1 VEPRIDPR
9 SVEHRAEGPDLD
21 LLTGIRSGKPSFYVE
36 YLASAERLRRVIHAL
51 DRISRALV
59 RTTEGPGTLVRAVAE
74 AAAEHLTAHW
84 VVFALA
90 DGALPEAAPR
100 VLVLGPDLVEAP
112 TDDPDALP
120 PFVLRHLQAVRHGE
134 HEASDLGSTGAG
146 PHGDGLPGLDAAE
159 GGSSRV
165 TRPHDPHHLH
175 VPVRLDG
182 AVVGEI
188 VAWTGVDRRI
198 DATDASVLRVLA
210 SQTAAAL
217 QNSAL
222 HQRTLSLYDE
232 ASRHA
237 ADLAARNEQL
247 QRTRDALTVAR
258 QREVL
263 DSERH
268 RIARELHDSVTQYA
282 LSAGMQIEVVRS
294 EIRDE
299 GQRERL
305 ETAKQLTRR
314 AVEQLRSAIYA
325 LNHSGEHGHRSLPAM
340 LEELSTV
347 HMPSDLQVQVRIEGR
362 PVSLPATAERSLF
375 RVAGEALFNAAVH
388 AEASV
393 AVVRLAFRKD
403 RLVLT
408 VADDG
413 TGDPEQVR
421 RSLRVAA
428 ARDLDGSHRGL
439 ANMAERAR
447 EIGGSLQ
454 VQRARQ
460 GGIRVQVGVPLPI
473 DEVANAARAA
483 RATPHVTTPGPAQ
496 HGEPSEPGGTAAP
509 SGGEDGQRTADAAR
523 EPSGHR
529 PAANDPAA
537 HDLGSTT

>member
-1 VEPRIDPR
+1 VEPRIDPG
-9 SVEHRAEGPDLD
+9 SAEPRTDGLDLD

-74 AAAEHLTAHW
+74 AAAEHLTANW

-100 VLVLGPDLVEAP
+100 ALVLGPDLVEAS
-112 TDDPDALP
+112 TDTPEELP
-120 PFVLRHLQAVRHGE
+120 PFVLRHLQAVRGGE
-134 HEASDLGSTGAG
+134 H
-146 PHGDGLPGLDAAE
+146 DAADAAD
-159 GGSSRV
+159 GADAGTHGRRPPRDAAPAPA
-165 TRPHDPHHLH
+165 TRPADPHHLH

-222 HQRTLSLYDE
+222 HQRTLRLYDE

-237 ADLAARNEQL
+237 EDLAARNEQL

-340 LEELSTV
+340 LEELSAV
-347 HMPSDLQVQVRIEGR
+347 HMPSDLRVEVRIEGR
-362 PVSLPATAERSLF
+362 PVSLPPTAERSLF

-388 AEASV
+388 AEAAV

-403 RLVLT
+403 RLVLS

-421 RSLRVAA
+421 RTLRVAA
-428 ARDLDGSHRGL
+428 AGDIDGSHRGL
-439 ANMAERAR
+439 ANMAERSR
-447 EIGGSLQ
+447 EIGGILQ

-460 GGIRVQVGVPLPI
+460 GGIRIQVVVPLPI
-473 DEVANAARAA
+473 DPDAERAARAA
-483 RATPHVTTPGPAQ
+483 VPAPVPVGS
-496 HGEPSEPGGTAAP
+496 GEPSEPGGTP
-509 SGGEDGQRTADAAR
+509 PGVDGETGPGGADPGR
-523 EPSGHR
+523 R
-529 PAANDPAA
+529 PAA

>member
-1 VEPRIDPR
+1 MEHRTDPGPVEPR
-9 SVEHRAEGPDLD
+9 AEATDLD

-59 RTTEGPGTLVRAVAE
+59 RTTEGPGTLVRSVAE

-100 VLVLGPDLVEAP
+100 ALVLGPDLVEAA
-112 TDDPDALP
+112 TDTPEELP
-120 PFVLRHLQAVRHGE
+120 PFVLRHLQAVRRGE
-134 HEASDLGSTGAG
+134 HDPADAGTDGHGSARDAG
-146 PHGDGLPGLDAAE
+146 RGP
-159 GGSSRV
+159 V
-165 TRPHDPHHLH
+165 VRPHDPHHLH

-188 VAWTGVDRRI
+188 VAWTGVERRI

-222 HQRTLSLYDE
+222 HQRTLRLYDE

-237 ADLAARNEQL
+237 DDLAARNEQL

-325 LNHSGEHGHRSLPAM
+325 LNHSGEHGHRTLPAM
-340 LEELSTV
+340 LEELSAV
-347 HMPSDLQVQVRIEGR
+347 HMPSDLRVEVRIEGR

-388 AEASV
+388 AEATV
-393 AVVRLAFRKD
+393 AVVRLAFRRD
-403 RLVLT
+403 RLVLS

-421 RSLRVAA
+421 RTLRVAA

-439 ANMAERAR
+439 ANMAERSR
-447 EIGGSLQ
+447 EIGGTLA

-460 GGIRVQVGVPLPI
+460 GGIRIQVVVPLPI
-473 DEVANAARAA
+473 GADAEQAARAA
-483 RATPHVTTPGPAQ
+483 VAP
-496 HGEPSEPGGTAAP
+496 GEPSEPGGPPAVLD
-509 SGGEDGQRTADAAR
+509 GETGPGTADPDRRGAV
-523 EPSGHR
+523 
-529 PAANDPAA
+529 
-537 HDLGSTT
+537 HDLGSST

>member
-1 VEPRIDPR
+1 VEPRIDPAP
-9 SVEHRAEGPDLD
+9 VEQRADGPDLD

-59 RTTEGPGTLVRAVAE
+59 RTTEGPGTLVRSVAE

-100 VLVLGPDLVEAP
+100 ALVLGPDLVEASTETP
-112 TDDPDALP
+112 EELP
-120 PFVLRHLQAVRHGE
+120 PSVLRHLQAVRRGE
-134 HEASDLGSTGAG
+134 HEAGDLGDAGGVGPMGGRAGA
-146 PHGDGLPGLDAAE
+146 PSPAA
-159 GGSSRV
+159 G
-165 TRPHDPHHLH
+165 PHDPHHLH

-188 VAWTGVDRRI
+188 VAWTGVERRI

-222 HQRTLSLYDE
+222 HQRTLRLYDE

-237 ADLAARNEQL
+237 DDLAARNEQL
-247 QRTRDALTVAR
+247 QHTRDALTVAR

-299 GQRERL
+299 VQRERL

-325 LNHSGEHGHRSLPAM
+325 LNHSGEHGHRTLPAM
-340 LEELSTV
+340 LEELSAV
-347 HMPSDLQVQVRIEGR
+347 HMPSDLRVEVRIEGR
-362 PVSLPATAERSLF
+362 PVSLPAIAERSLF

-388 AEASV
+388 AGATV

-403 RLVLT
+403 RLVLS

-421 RSLRVAA
+421 RTLRIAA
-428 ARDLDGSHRGL
+428 ARDIDGSHRGL
-439 ANMAERAR
+439 ANMAERSR
-447 EIGGSLQ
+447 EIGGTLA

-460 GGIRVQVGVPLPI
+460 GGIRIQVVVPLPI
-473 DEVANAARAA
+473 GPDPERAA
-483 RATPHVTTPGPAQ
+483 RPVLAPPGPGGP
-496 HGEPSEPGGTAAP
+496 GEPSEPGGPAMAPDGETRQRAAHAP
-509 SGGEDGQRTADAAR
+509 D
-523 EPSGHR
+523 
-529 PAANDPAA
+529 ANDPTPHDPTA

>member
-1 VEPRIDPR
+1 MTV
-9 SVEHRAEGPDLD
+9 HGHDLD

-74 AAAEHLTAHW
+74 AAADHLTAHW

-100 VLVLGPDLVEAP
+100 HLVLGPDLTEVTGAGP
-112 TDDPDALP
+112 GLP
-120 PFVLRHLQAVRHGE
+120 PFVAAPLQEVRAGRHEHGE
-134 HEASDLGSTGAG
+134 HGGGHGSPT
-146 PHGDGLPGLDAAE
+146 DE
-159 GGSSRV
+159 GGEHAG
-165 TRPHDPHHLH
+165 TGPDDPHHLH
-175 VPVRLDG
+175 VPVHLDG

-188 VAWTGVDRRI
+188 IAWTGAERAI

-222 HQRTLSLYDE
+222 HQRTLRLYDD

-237 ADLAARNEQL
+237 EDLAARNEQL

-294 EIRDE
+294 EISDP

-305 ETAKQLTRR
+305 GTAKELTRR

-325 LNHSGEHGHRSLPAM
+325 LHHSADHSHRGLPEM

-347 HMPSDLQVQVRIEGR
+347 HMPSDMSVEVRVEGR
-362 PVSLPATAERSLF
+362 PVPVPATAERSLF

-388 AEASV
+388 AQAGV
-393 AVVRLAFRKD
+393 AVVRLAYRKD
-403 RLVLT
+403 RLVLSVT
-408 VADDG
+408 DDG
-413 TGDPEQVR
+413 TGDAEHVR

-428 ARDLDGSHRGL
+428 AGDLDGSHRGL

-447 EIGGSLQ
+447 EIGG
-454 VQRARQ
+454 VMEIRRAPR
-460 GGIRVQVGVPLPI
+460 GGVRIQVGVPLPI
-473 DEVANAARAA
+473 PS
-483 RATPHVTTPGPAQ
+483 TPRTPCPA
-496 HGEPSEPGGTAAP
+496 PDP
-509 SGGEDGQRTADAAR
+509 ADA
-523 EPSGHR
+523 P
-529 PAANDPAA
+529 PADAPRSAP
-537 HDLGSTT
+537 

>member
-1 VEPRIDPR
+1 MEPRIDPAPA
-9 SVEHRAEGPDLD
+9 EHRAEGPDLD

-59 RTTEGPGTLVRAVAE
+59 RTTEGPGTLVRSVAE

-100 VLVLGPDLVEAP
+100 ALVLGPDLVEAP
-112 TDDPDALP
+112 TETPEQLP
-120 PFVLRHLQAVRHGE
+120 PFVLRHLQAVRRGE
-134 HEASDLGSTGAG
+134 HDPADSGEPGTNGHSIRPDAG
-146 PHGDGLPGLDAAE
+146 PAPAA
-159 GGSSRV
+159 
-165 TRPHDPHHLH
+165 RPHDPHHLH

-222 HQRTLSLYDE
+222 HQRTLRLYDE

-237 ADLAARNEQL
+237 EDLAARNEQL

-299 GQRERL
+299 GQRQRL

-325 LNHSGEHGHRSLPAM
+325 LTHSGEHGHRSLPAM

-347 HMPSDLQVQVRIEGR
+347 HMPSDLRVEVRIEGR

-388 AEASV
+388 AEATV

-421 RSLRVAA
+421 RWLRVAA

-447 EIGGSLQ
+447 EIGGTLQ

-460 GGIRVQVGVPLPI
+460 GGIRIQVAIPLPI
-473 DEVANAARAA
+473 GPDGERSTPTAV
-483 RATPHVTTPGPAQ
+483 ATPAPS
-496 HGEPSEPGGTAAP
+496 EPSEPGGTTAARD
-509 SGGEDGQRTADAAR
+509 GETGPRTADTARGSAAGD
-523 EPSGHR
+523 PGVGH
-529 PAANDPAA
+529 ATT

>member
-1 VEPRIDPR
+1 MTEPRITD
-9 SVEHRAEGPDLD
+9 APDLD

-59 RTTEGPGTLVRAVAE
+59 RTTEGPGTLVRSVAE
-74 AAAEHLTAHW
+74 AASEHLTAHW

-90 DGALPEAAPR
+90 DGALPEASPR
-100 VLVLGPDLVEAP
+100 HLVLGPDLAEVPLDGPEE
-112 TDDPDALP
+112 LP

-134 HEASDLGSTGAG
+134 HDEDPDAGPEPGPGAG
-146 PHGDGLPGLDAAE
+146 SH
-159 GGSSRV
+159 
-165 TRPHDPHHLH
+165 PHDPHHLH

-188 VAWTGVDRRI
+188 VAWTGVERRI

-217 QNSAL
+217 QNSSL
-222 HQRTLSLYDE
+222 HQRTLRLYDE

-237 ADLAARNEQL
+237 EDLAARNEQL

-325 LNHSGEHGHRSLPAM
+325 LNHSGEHGHRTLPAM

-347 HMPSDLQVQVRIEGR
+347 HMPSDLRVEVRIEGR
-362 PVSLPATAERSLF
+362 PVSLPSAAERSLF

-393 AVVRLAFRKD
+393 AVVRLSFRKD
-403 RLVLT
+403 RLVLS

-413 TGDPEQVR
+413 TGDPERVR
-421 RSLRVAA
+421 RSLRVSAA
-428 ARDLDGSHRGL
+428 NDIDGSHRGL

-447 EIGGSLQ
+447 EFGGTLQ

-460 GGIRVQVGVPLPI
+460 GGIRVQVGIPLPI
-473 DEVANAARAA
+473 
-483 RATPHVTTPGPAQ
+483 G
-496 HGEPSEPGGTAAP
+496 SAP
-509 SGGEDGQRTADAAR
+509 QRR
-523 EPSGHR
+523 EPSGTTGT
-529 PAANDPAA
+529 PTPSAGEDAGEPNDP
-537 HDLGSTT
+537 GSTT

>member
-1 VEPRIDPR
+1 MT
-9 SVEHRAEGPDLD
+9 EHRITDGPDLD

-59 RTTEGPGTLVRAVAE
+59 RTTEGPGTLVRSVAE
-74 AAAEHLTAHW
+74 AASEHLTAHW

-90 DGALPEAAPR
+90 DGALPEASPR
-100 VLVLGPDLVEAP
+100 HLVLGPDLAEVPVDGDGE
-112 TDDPDALP
+112 LP
-120 PFVLRHLQAVRHGE
+120 PFVLRHLQAVRRGDHDE
-134 HEASDLGSTGAG
+134 SDLDVGAG
-146 PHGDGLPGLDAAE
+146 DGAPSDPN
-159 GGSSRV
+159 
-165 TRPHDPHHLH
+165 PHDPHHLH
-175 VPVRLDG
+175 VPVLLDG
-182 AVVGEI
+182 TVVGEI
-188 VAWTGVDRRI
+188 VAWTGEERRI

-222 HQRTLSLYDE
+222 HQRTLRLYDD

-237 ADLAARNEQL
+237 EDLAARNEQL

-299 GQRERL
+299 RQRERL

-347 HMPSDLQVQVRIEGR
+347 HMPSDLRVEVRIEGR
-362 PVSLPATAERSLF
+362 PVSLPSAAERSLF

-388 AEASV
+388 AEATV
-393 AVVRLAFRKD
+393 AVVRLSFRKD
-403 RLVLT
+403 RLVLS

-413 TGDPEQVR
+413 TGDPERVR
-421 RSLRVAA
+421 RSLRVSAA
-428 ARDLDGSHRGL
+428 NDLDGSHRGL

-447 EIGGSLQ
+447 EFGGVLQ

-460 GGIRVQVGVPLPI
+460 GGIRVQVSVPLPI
-473 DEVANAARAA
+473 QAR
-483 RATPHVTTPGPAQ
+483 PAPAEPAEPA
-496 HGEPSEPGGTAAP
+496 EPSGTTGTAGAP
-509 SGGEDGQRTADAAR
+509 AGEDGLG
-523 EPSGHR
+523 P
-529 PAANDPAA
+529 ND
-537 HDLGSTT
+537 GSTT

>member
-1 VEPRIDPR
+1 VEPRIDPGP
-9 SVEHRAEGPDLD
+9 AEGADLD

-59 RTTEGPGTLVRAVAE
+59 RTTEGPGTLVRSVAE

-100 VLVLGPDLVEAP
+100 ALVLGPDLVEAS
-112 TDDPDALP
+112 TDTPEDLP
-120 PFVLRHLQAVRHGE
+120 PFVLRHLQAVRRGE
-134 HEASDLGSTGAG
+134 HDPGDVADAETNGHGAVRAVGSG
-146 PHGDGLPGLDAAE
+146 P
-159 GGSSRV
+159 V
-165 TRPHDPHHLH
+165 TRLHDPHHLH

-188 VAWTGVDRRI
+188 VAWTGVERRI

-222 HQRTLSLYDE
+222 HQRTLRLYDE

-237 ADLAARNEQL
+237 EDLAARNEQL

-325 LNHSGEHGHRSLPAM
+325 LNHSGEHGHRTLPAM
-340 LEELSTV
+340 IEELSTV
-347 HMPSDLQVQVRIEGR
+347 HMPSDLRVEVRIEGR

-375 RVAGEALFNAAVH
+375 SVAGEALFNAAVH
-388 AEASV
+388 AEAGV

-403 RLVLT
+403 RLVLS

-421 RSLRVAA
+421 RTLRVAA

-439 ANMAERAR
+439 ANMAERSR
-447 EIGGSLQ
+447 EIGGTLA

-460 GGIRVQVGVPLPI
+460 GGIRIQVVVPLPI
-473 DEVANAARAA
+473 GAGADAERAA
-483 RATPHVTTPGPAQ
+483 VVTSPAPVGP
-496 HGEPSEPGGTAAP
+496 GEPSEPGGTRAASAHETE
-509 SGGEDGQRTADAAR
+509 SGTADPGR
-523 EPSGHR
+523 R
-529 PAANDPAA
+529 PAA

>member
-1 VEPRIDPR
+1 MEHRTDPGAAEPR
-9 SVEHRAEGPDLD
+9 AEAPDLD

-59 RTTEGPGTLVRAVAE
+59 RTTEGPGTLVRSVAE

-100 VLVLGPDLVEAP
+100 ALVLGPDLVEAS
-112 TDDPDALP
+112 TETPDGLP
-120 PFVLRHLQAVRHGE
+120 PFVLRHLQAVRRGE
-134 HEASDLGSTGAG
+134 HDPAHATESGITGTNGQGPARDAG
-146 PHGDGLPGLDAAE
+146 PGPA
-159 GGSSRV
+159 
-165 TRPHDPHHLH
+165 TRPADPHHLH

-182 AVVGEI
+182 IVVGEI
-188 VAWTGVDRRI
+188 VAWTGVERRI

-222 HQRTLSLYDE
+222 HQRTLRLYDE

-237 ADLAARNEQL
+237 EDLAARNEQL

-325 LNHSGEHGHRSLPAM
+325 LNHSGEHGHRTLPAM
-340 LEELSTV
+340 LEELSAV
-347 HMPSDLQVQVRIEGR
+347 HMPSDLRVEVRIEGR

-388 AEASV
+388 AEATV

-403 RLVLT
+403 RLVLS

-421 RSLRVAA
+421 RTLRVAA
-428 ARDLDGSHRGL
+428 AQDLDGSHRGL
-439 ANMAERAR
+439 ANMAERSR
-447 EIGGSLQ
+447 EIGGTLA

-460 GGIRVQVGVPLPI
+460 GGIRIQVVVPLPI
-473 DEVANAARAA
+473 GADGEQAARAA
-483 RATPHVTTPGPAQ
+483 VGSPEP
-496 HGEPSEPGGTAAP
+496 GEPSEPGGTPAVP
-509 SGGEDGQRTADAAR
+509 DGDTGPGVADTDR
-523 EPSGHR
+523 R
-529 PAANDPAA
+529 PTA
-537 HDLGSTT
+537 HDPGSTT

>member
-1 VEPRIDPR
+1 
-9 SVEHRAEGPDLD
+9 VEHRTDPGPAEPRAEAPDLD

-100 VLVLGPDLVEAP
+100 ALVLGPDLVEAA
-112 TDDPDALP
+112 TDTPEELP
-120 PFVLRHLQAVRHGE
+120 PFVLRHLQAVRRGE
-134 HEASDLGSTGAG
+134 HDPA
-146 PHGDGLPGLDAAE
+146 DAAE
-159 GGSSRV
+159 SGTNGHGPARDAGPGSA
-165 TRPHDPHHLH
+165 TRPADPHHLH
-175 VPVRLDG
+175 VPVHLDG

-222 HQRTLSLYDE
+222 HQRTLRLYDE

-325 LNHSGEHGHRSLPAM
+325 LNHSGEHGHRTLPAM
-340 LEELSTV
+340 LEELSAV
-347 HMPSDLQVQVRIEGR
+347 HMPSDLRVEVRIEGR

-388 AEASV
+388 AEATV

-403 RLVLT
+403 RLVLS

-421 RSLRVAA
+421 RTLRVAA

-439 ANMAERAR
+439 ANMAERSR
-447 EIGGSLQ
+447 EIGGTLA

-460 GGIRVQVGVPLPI
+460 GGIRIQVVVPLPI
-473 DEVANAARAA
+473 GAEAEQATRAA
-483 RATPHVTTPGPAQ
+483 VASPEPARP
-496 HGEPSEPGGTAAP
+496 GEPSEPGGTQAAP
-509 SGGEDGQRTADAAR
+509 DRETGSGTADPAR
-523 EPSGHR
+523 R
-529 PAANDPAA
+529 PTA

>member
-1 VEPRIDPR
+1 VEPRLDPGPAEPR
-9 SVEHRAEGPDLD
+9 ADVHRPDGPDLD
-21 LLTGIRSGKPSFYVE
+21 VLTGIRSGKPSFYVE

-100 VLVLGPDLVEAP
+100 ALVLGPDLVEASTENP
-112 TDDPDALP
+112 EALP
-120 PFVLRHLQAVRHGE
+120 PYVLRHLQAVRR
-134 HEASDLGSTGAG
+134 
-146 PHGDGLPGLDAAE
+146 GD
-159 GGSSRV
+159 
-165 TRPHDPHHLH
+165 HDPADAHADGGPADRSHDAHHLH

-182 AVVGEI
+182 VVVGEI
-188 VAWTGVDRRI
+188 LAWTGVDRRI

-222 HQRTLSLYDE
+222 HQRTLALYDE

-237 ADLAARNEQL
+237 QDLAARNEQL

-299 GQRERL
+299 RQRERL
-305 ETAKQLTRR
+305 DTAKQLTRR

-347 HMPSDLQVQVRIEGR
+347 HMPSDLRVEVRIEGR
-362 PVSLPATAERSLF
+362 PVVLPATAERSLF

-388 AEASV
+388 AQATV
-393 AVVRLAFRKD
+393 AVVRLSFRKD
-403 RLVLT
+403 RLVLS

-421 RSLRVAA
+421 RTLRVATA
-428 ARDLDGSHRGL
+428 GDIDGSHRGL

-447 EIGGSLQ
+447 EIGGTLA

-460 GGIRVQVGVPLPI
+460 GGIRIQVGVPLPI
-473 DEVANAARAA
+473 GAAHPTATRRARLA
-483 RATPHVTTPGPAQ
+483 PEPA
-496 HGEPSEPGGTAAP
+496 EPSEPGGT
-509 SGGEDGQRTADAAR
+509 SGGPGAEDGGRAPDV
-523 EPSGHR
+523 G
-529 PAANDPAA
+529 NDPVG

>member
-1 VEPRIDPR
+1 M
-9 SVEHRAEGPDLD
+9 
-21 LLTGIRSGKPSFYVE
+21 LTGIRSGKPSFYVE

-59 RTTEGPGTLVRAVAE
+59 RTTEGPGTLVRSVAE

-100 VLVLGPDLVEAP
+100 ALVLGPDLVEAP
-112 TDDPDALP
+112 ADEPDALP
-120 PFVLRHLQAVRHGE
+120 PFVLRHLRAVREGQHEVSDVGTPGE
-134 HEASDLGSTGAG
+134 NGS
-146 PHGDGLPGLDAAE
+146 AAL
-159 GGSSRV
+159 

-222 HQRTLSLYDE
+222 HQRTVSLYDE

-237 ADLAARNEQL
+237 QDLAARNEQL

-347 HMPSDLQVQVRIEGR
+347 HMPSDLGVQVRIEGR

-388 AEASV
+388 AQASV

-403 RLVLT
+403 RLVLS

-447 EIGGSLQ
+447 EIGGTLQ

-473 DEVANAARAA
+473 DESAGA
-483 RATPHVTTPGPAQ
+483 VTTPRPVQ
-496 HGEPSEPGGTAAP
+496 RGEPSEPGGTATP
-509 SGGEDGQRTADAAR
+509 RGGEDGRRTAD
-523 EPSGHR
+523 PTTHDSSGAVH
-529 PAANDPAA
+529 DPAA

>member
-1 VEPRIDPR
+1 MEPRTDPGP
-9 SVEHRAEGPDLD
+9 AEGADLD

-59 RTTEGPGTLVRAVAE
+59 RTTEGPGTLVRSVAE

-100 VLVLGPDLVEAP
+100 ALVLGPDLVEAS
-112 TDDPDALP
+112 TDTPEDLP
-120 PFVLRHLQAVRHGE
+120 PFVLRHLHAVRRGE
-134 HEASDLGSTGAG
+134 HDPGDVADAPTTGHGAVRAVG
-146 PHGDGLPGLDAAE
+146 P
-159 GGSSRV
+159 V
-165 TRPHDPHHLH
+165 TRLHDPHHLH

-188 VAWTGVDRRI
+188 VAWTGVERRI

-222 HQRTLSLYDE
+222 HQRTLRLYDE

-237 ADLAARNEQL
+237 EDLAARNEQL

-325 LNHSGEHGHRSLPAM
+325 LNHSGEHGHRTLPAM
-340 LEELSTV
+340 LEELSAV
-347 HMPSDLQVQVRIEGR
+347 HMPSDLRVEVRIEGR

-388 AEASV
+388 AEAGV

-403 RLVLT
+403 RLVLS

-439 ANMAERAR
+439 ANMAERSR
-447 EIGGSLQ
+447 EIGGTLA

-460 GGIRVQVGVPLPI
+460 GGIRIQVVVPLPI
-473 DEVANAARAA
+473 GAGADAERAA
-483 RATPHVTTPGPAQ
+483 AVTSPDPVGP
-496 HGEPSEPGGTAAP
+496 GEPSEPGGTRAASANETGP
-509 SGGEDGQRTADAAR
+509 GTADPGR
-523 EPSGHR
+523 R
-529 PAANDPAA
+529 PAA

>member
-1 VEPRIDPR
+1 M
-9 SVEHRAEGPDLD
+9 SVDHHDLD
-21 LLTGIRSGKPSFYVE
+21 QLTGIRSGKPSFYIE

-74 AAAEHLTAHW
+74 AAADHLTAHW
-84 VVFALA
+84 VVFAIA

-100 VLVLGPDLVEAP
+100 HLVLGPAGEEVDA
-112 TDDPDALP
+112 DDPELP
-120 PFVLRHLQAVRHGE
+120 PWVVAHMRSVRSGEGHRHE
-134 HEASDLGSTGAG
+134 DGAG
-146 PHGDGLPGLDAAE
+146 GAPGDQ
-159 GGSSRV
+159 
-165 TRPHDPHHLH
+165 DPHHLH
-175 VPVRLDG
+175 VPVHLDG

-188 VAWTGVDRRI
+188 VAWTGADRAI

-210 SQTAAAL
+210 GQTAAAL

-222 HQRTLSLYDE
+222 HQRTMHLYGE

-237 ADLAARNEQL
+237 DDLAARNEQL

-299 GQRERL
+299 RQRERL
-305 ETAKQLTRR
+305 ETAKALTRR

-325 LNHSGEHGHRSLPAM
+325 LNHSGDRGPQSLPAM

-347 HMPSDLQVQVRIEGR
+347 HMPSDLRVQVRIEGR
-362 PVSLPATAERSLF
+362 PVALSSAAERSLF

-393 AVVRLAFRKD
+393 AVVRLAYRKD
-403 RLVLT
+403 RLVLS
-408 VADDG
+408 VSDDG
-413 TGDPEQVR
+413 TGDPEHVR

-428 ARDLDGSHRGL
+428 AGDLDGSHRGL
-439 ANMAERAR
+439 VNMAERAR
-447 EIGGSLQ
+447 EIGGTLRIR
-454 VQRARQ
+454 RAPQ
-460 GGIRVQVGVPLPI
+460 GGIRVEVGVPLGACPAPPA
-473 DEVANAARAA
+473 ETSEEAR
-483 RATPHVTTPGPAQ
+483 
-496 HGEPSEPGGTAAP
+496 
-509 SGGEDGQRTADAAR
+509 
-523 EPSGHR
+523 
-529 PAANDPAA
+529 
-537 HDLGSTT
+537 STS

>member
-1 VEPRIDPR
+1 VEPRIDPAPA
-9 SVEHRAEGPDLD
+9 EHRVEGPDLD
-21 LLTGIRSGKPSFYVE
+21 VLTGIRSGKPSFYVE

-59 RTTEGPGTLVRAVAE
+59 RTTEGPGTLVRSVAE

-100 VLVLGPDLVEAP
+100 ALVLGPDLVEASA
-112 TDDPDALP
+112 DEPDALP
-120 PFVLRHLQAVRHGE
+120 PFVLRHLQAVRRGD
-134 HEASDLGSTGAG
+134 HEPAG
-146 PHGDGLPGLDAAE
+146 PGEPGGPSGGPDGDPGPA
-159 GGSSRV
+159 

-188 VAWTGVDRRI
+188 VAWTGVERRI

-222 HQRTLSLYDE
+222 HQRTLRLYDE

-237 ADLAARNEQL
+237 EDLAARNEQL

-340 LEELSTV
+340 LEELSAV
-347 HMPSDLQVQVRIEGR
+347 HMPSDLRVEVRIEGR

-388 AEASV
+388 AEATV

-403 RLVLT
+403 RLVLS

-421 RSLRVAA
+421 RTLRVAA

-447 EIGGSLQ
+447 EIGGTLA

-460 GGIRVQVGVPLPI
+460 GGIRIQVGVPLPI
-473 DEVANAARAA
+473 GGDTD
-483 RATPHVTTPGPAQ
+483 RATRPAISTPTPS
-496 HGEPSEPGGTAAP
+496 EPSEPGGTGAVP
-509 SGGEDGQRTADAAR
+509 DDETGDGVAAR
-523 EPSGHR
+523 PARGPLAPR
-529 PAANDPAA
+529 PPPPAVDDPAP

>member
-1 VEPRIDPR
+1 VE
-9 SVEHRAEGPDLD
+9 
-21 LLTGIRSGKPSFYVE
+21 
-36 YLASAERLRRVIHAL
+36 
-51 DRISRALV
+51 
-59 RTTEGPGTLVRAVAE
+59 
-74 AAAEHLTAHW
+74 
-84 VVFALA
+84 
-90 DGALPEAAPR
+90 
-100 VLVLGPDLVEAP
+100 
-112 TDDPDALP
+112 
-120 PFVLRHLQAVRHGE
+120 
-134 HEASDLGSTGAG
+134 
-146 PHGDGLPGLDAAE
+146 
-159 GGSSRV
+159 
-165 TRPHDPHHLH
+165 
-175 VPVRLDG
+175 
-182 AVVGEI
+182 
-188 VAWTGVDRRI
+188 RRI

-222 HQRTLSLYDE
+222 HQRTLHLYDE

-237 ADLAARNEQL
+237 EDLAARNEQL

-305 ETAKQLTRR
+305 ETAKALTRR

-340 LEELSTV
+340 LEELSAV
-347 HMPSDLQVQVRIEGR
+347 HMPSDLRVEVRIEGR
-362 PVSLPATAERSLF
+362 PVALPATAERSLF

-388 AEASV
+388 AEATV

-403 RLVLT
+403 RLVLS

-421 RSLRVAA
+421 RTLRVAA
-428 ARDLDGSHRGL
+428 AGDIDGSHRGL

-447 EIGGSLQ
+447 EIGGTLA

-460 GGIRVQVGVPLPI
+460 GGIRIQVGVPLPI
-473 DEVANAARAA
+473 GEEPRA
-483 RATPHVTTPGPAQ
+483 VVSTPGP
-496 HGEPSEPGGTAAP
+496 GEPSEPGGTA
-509 SGGEDGQRTADAAR
+509 GEVDGETGD
-523 EPSGHR
+523 R
-529 PAANDPAA
+529 PPETEHGETDPR
-537 HDLGSTT
+537 STT

>member
-1 VEPRIDPR
+1 V
-9 SVEHRAEGPDLD
+9 SVDSHDLD
-21 LLTGIRSGKPSFYVE
+21 LLTGIRSGKPSFYLE

-74 AAAEHLTAHW
+74 AAADHLTAHW

-100 VLVLGPDLVEAP
+100 HLVLGPDTAEVAA
-112 TDDPDALP
+112 DDPDLP
-120 PFVLRHLQAVRHGE
+120 PWVVAHLQAVRDGRGHI
-134 HEASDLGSTGAG
+134 
-146 PHGDGLPGLDAAE
+146 PHGALEDHADDPAGDPD
-159 GGSSRV
+159 
-165 TRPHDPHHLH
+165 HDPHHLH
-175 VPVRLDG
+175 VPVHLDG
-182 AVVGEI
+182 DVVGEI
-188 VAWTGVDRRI
+188 VAWTGEERTI

-222 HQRTLSLYDE
+222 HQRTVALYDE
-232 ASRHA
+232 ASRQA
-237 ADLAARNEQL
+237 EDLAARNDQL

-294 EIRDE
+294 EMRDE
-299 GQRERL
+299 RQRARL
-305 ETAKQLTRR
+305 ETAKALTRR

-325 LNHSGEHGHRSLPAM
+325 LNHSGERGRQSLPAM

-347 HMPSDLQVQVRIEGR
+347 HMPTDLRVEVRIEGR
-362 PVSLPATAERSLF
+362 PVALPSDAERSLF

-388 AEASV
+388 AQGTV

-403 RLVLT
+403 RLVLS
-408 VADDG
+408 VSDDG
-413 TGDPEQVR
+413 IGDPEHVR

-428 ARDLDGSHRGL
+428 AGDLDGSHRGL

-447 EIGGSLQ
+447 EIGGTLRIR
-454 VQRARQ
+454 RAPQ
-460 GGIRVQVGVPLPI
+460 GGIRLEVGVPLPL
-473 DEVANAARAA
+473 
-483 RATPHVTTPGPAQ
+483 
-496 HGEPSEPGGTAAP
+496 EP
-509 SGGEDGQRTADAAR
+509 
-523 EPSGHR
+523 
-529 PAANDPAA
+529 PAATTSCAPREHAADPT
-537 HDLGSTT
+537 GSPS

>member
-1 VEPRIDPR
+1 V
-9 SVEHRAEGPDLD
+9 SVDDHDLD

-51 DRISRALV
+51 DQISRALV

-74 AAAEHLTAHW
+74 AAAEHLTADW

-90 DGALPEAAPR
+90 DGALPEAGPR
-100 VLVLGPDLVEAP
+100 HLVLGPDMHEVPGTDEAGRVP
-112 TDDPDALP
+112 CGLP
-120 PFVLRHLQAVRHGE
+120 PFVAAHLREVRSGT
-134 HEASDLGSTGAG
+134 ASPPGPAGSTV
-146 PHGDGLPGLDAAE
+146 
-159 GGSSRV
+159 GGEP
-165 TRPHDPHHLH
+165 RPDDPHHLH
-175 VPVRLDG
+175 VPIHLDG
-182 AVVGEI
+182 DVVGEI
-188 VAWTGVDRRI
+188 VAWTGAERTI

-222 HQRTLSLYDE
+222 HQRTLRLYDE

-237 ADLAARNEQL
+237 ADLAARNGQL
-247 QRTRDALTVAR
+247 QRTRDALTVAH

-294 EIRDE
+294 EISDA
-299 GQRERL
+299 GQRKRL
-305 ETAKQLTRR
+305 ETAKELTRR

-325 LNHSGEHGHRSLPAM
+325 LNHSDGHGRRSLPDM

-347 HMPSDLQVQVRIEGR
+347 HMPSDLRVQVRIEGR
-362 PVSLPATAERSLF
+362 PSALPPTAERSLF

-388 AEASV
+388 AEASL

-403 RLVLT
+403 RLVLSVT
-408 VADDG
+408 DDG
-413 TGDPEQVR
+413 HGDADHVR

-428 ARDLDGSHRGL
+428 AGDLDGSHRGL

-447 EIGGSLQ
+447 EIDGTLEIR
-454 VQRARQ
+454 RAPR

-473 DEVANAARAA
+473 PDRAR
-483 RATPHVTTPGPAQ
+483 
-496 HGEPSEPGGTAAP
+496 
-509 SGGEDGQRTADAAR
+509 ADAATEAR
-523 EPSGHR
+523 SPR
-529 PAANDPAA
+529 
-537 HDLGSTT
+537 

>member
-1 VEPRIDPR
+1 M
-9 SVEHRAEGPDLD
+9 D

-59 RTTEGPGTLVRAVAE
+59 RTTEGPGTLVRSVAE
-74 AAAEHLTAHW
+74 AASEHLTAHW

-90 DGALPEAAPR
+90 DGALPEASPR
-100 VLVLGPDLVEAP
+100 HLVLGPDLAEVPFAEVPRDGDGAAAEAGAP
-112 TDDPDALP
+112 ELP
-120 PFVLRHLQAVRHGE
+120 PYVLRHLHAVRRGDHDE
-134 HEASDLGSTGAG
+134 SDLNA
-146 PHGDGLPGLDAAE
+146 GDGAAADPH
-159 GGSSRV
+159 
-165 TRPHDPHHLH
+165 PHDPHHLH

-182 AVVGEI
+182 TVVGEI
-188 VAWTGVDRRI
+188 VAWTGVERRI

-222 HQRTLSLYDE
+222 HQRTLRLYDE

-237 ADLAARNEQL
+237 EDLAARNEQL

-299 GQRERL
+299 RQRERL

-347 HMPSDLQVQVRIEGR
+347 HMPSDLRVEVRIEGR
-362 PVSLPATAERSLF
+362 PVSLPSAAERSLF

-388 AEASV
+388 AEATV
-393 AVVRLAFRKD
+393 AVVRLSFRKD
-403 RLVLT
+403 RLVLS

-413 TGDPEQVR
+413 TGDPERVR
-421 RSLRVAA
+421 RSLRVSAA
-428 ARDLDGSHRGL
+428 GDLDGSHRGL

-447 EIGGSLQ
+447 EFGGVLQ

-460 GGIRVQVGVPLPI
+460 GGIRVQVSVPLPI
-473 DEVANAARAA
+473 EARPQPSEATEAAA
-483 RATPHVTTPGPAQ
+483 
-496 HGEPSEPGGTAAP
+496 EPSGTTGTAGGP
-509 SGGEDGQRTADAAR
+509 TGEDGPGPNDA
-523 EPSGHR
+523 
-529 PAANDPAA
+529 
-537 HDLGSTT
+537 GSTT

>member
-1 VEPRIDPR
+1 M
-9 SVEHRAEGPDLD
+9 
-21 LLTGIRSGKPSFYVE
+21 
-36 YLASAERLRRVIHAL
+36 
-51 DRISRALV
+51 
-59 RTTEGPGTLVRAVAE
+59 RTTEGPGTLVRSVAE
-74 AAAEHLTAHW
+74 AASEHLTAHW

-90 DGALPEAAPR
+90 DGALPEASPR
-100 VLVLGPDLVEAP
+100 HLVLGPDLAEVSVDGP
-112 TDDPDALP
+112 GDLP
-120 PFVLRHLQAVRHGE
+120 PFVLRHLHAVRRGDHDE
-134 HEASDLGSTGAG
+134 SDLDVGAT
-146 PHGDGLPGLDAAE
+146 DGAATE
-159 GGSSRV
+159 AH
-165 TRPHDPHHLH
+165 PHDPHHLH

-182 AVVGEI
+182 TVVGEI

-222 HQRTLSLYDE
+222 HQRTLRLYDD

-237 ADLAARNEQL
+237 EDLAARNEQL

-347 HMPSDLQVQVRIEGR
+347 HMPSDLRVEVRIEGR
-362 PVSLPATAERSLF
+362 PVSLPSAAERSLF

-388 AEASV
+388 AQATV
-393 AVVRLAFRKD
+393 AVVRLSFRKD
-403 RLVLT
+403 RLVLS

-413 TGDPEQVR
+413 TGDPERVR
-421 RSLRVAA
+421 RSLRVSAA
-428 ARDLDGSHRGL
+428 NDIDGSHRGL

-447 EIGGSLQ
+447 EFGGLLQ

-460 GGIRVQVGVPLPI
+460 GGIRVQVSIPLPI
-473 DEVANAARAA
+473 EARPSPSE
-483 RATPHVTTPGPAQ
+483 ATEPTEPT
-496 HGEPSEPGGTAAP
+496 EPSGTTGTAGAAT
-509 SGGEDGQRTADAAR
+509 GEDGGSPIDA
-523 EPSGHR
+523 
-529 PAANDPAA
+529 
-537 HDLGSTT
+537 GSTT

>member
-1 VEPRIDPR
+1 M
-9 SVEHRAEGPDLD
+9 SEHRITEGPDLD

-59 RTTEGPGTLVRAVAE
+59 RTTEGPGTLVRSVAE
-74 AAAEHLTAHW
+74 AASEHLTAHW

-90 DGALPEAAPR
+90 DGALPEASPR
-100 VLVLGPDLVEAP
+100 HLVLGPDLAEVPVDGDGE
-112 TDDPDALP
+112 LP
-120 PFVLRHLQAVRHGE
+120 PFVLRHLHAVRRGDHDE
-134 HEASDLGSTGAG
+134 SDLDVGAG
-146 PHGDGLPGLDAAE
+146 DGAPSDPH
-159 GGSSRV
+159 
-165 TRPHDPHHLH
+165 PHDPHHLH
-175 VPVRLDG
+175 VPVLLDG
-182 AVVGEI
+182 TVVGEI
-188 VAWTGVDRRI
+188 VAWTGVERRI

-222 HQRTLSLYDE
+222 HQRTLRLYDD

-237 ADLAARNEQL
+237 EDLAARNEQL

-347 HMPSDLQVQVRIEGR
+347 HMPSDLRVEVRIEGR
-362 PVSLPATAERSLF
+362 PVSLPSAAERSLF

-388 AEASV
+388 AEATV
-393 AVVRLAFRKD
+393 AVVRLSFRKD
-403 RLVLT
+403 RLVLS

-413 TGDPEQVR
+413 TGDPERVR
-421 RSLRVAA
+421 RSLRVSAA
-428 ARDLDGSHRGL
+428 NDIDGSHRGL

-447 EIGGSLQ
+447 EFGGLLQ

-460 GGIRVQVGVPLPI
+460 GGIRVQVSVPLPI
-473 DEVANAARAA
+473 EPR
-483 RATPHVTTPGPAQ
+483 PG
-496 HGEPSEPGGTAAP
+496 PSEPAESAEPAEPSGTTGTAGAVA
-509 SGGEDGQRTADAAR
+509 GEDGGSPTDA
-523 EPSGHR
+523 
-529 PAANDPAA
+529 
-537 HDLGSTT
+537 GSTT

>member
-1 VEPRIDPR
+1 MT
-9 SVEHRAEGPDLD
+9 EHRISGRDTDPGLDLD

-59 RTTEGPGTLVRAVAE
+59 RTTEGPGTLVRSVAE
-74 AAAEHLTAHW
+74 AASEHLTAHW

-90 DGALPEAAPR
+90 DGALPEASPR
-100 VLVLGPDLVEAP
+100 HLVLGPDLAEVPLDADRVAAQTGAGAP
-112 TDDPDALP
+112 DLP
-120 PFVLRHLQAVRHGE
+120 PYVLRHLHAVRRGDHDE
-134 HEASDLGSTGAG
+134 SDLHAG
-146 PHGDGLPGLDAAE
+146 DSAATDPH
-159 GGSSRV
+159 
-165 TRPHDPHHLH
+165 PHDPHHLH

-182 AVVGEI
+182 TVVGEI
-188 VAWTGVDRRI
+188 VAWTGVERRI

-222 HQRTLSLYDE
+222 HQRTLRLYDE

-237 ADLAARNEQL
+237 EDLAARNEQL

-299 GQRERL
+299 RQRERL

-347 HMPSDLQVQVRIEGR
+347 HMPSDLRVEVRIEGR
-362 PVSLPATAERSLF
+362 PVSLPSAAERSLF

-388 AEASV
+388 AEATV
-393 AVVRLAFRKD
+393 AVVRLSFRKD
-403 RLVLT
+403 RLVLS

-413 TGDPEQVR
+413 TGDPERVR
-421 RSLRVAA
+421 RSLRVSAA
-428 ARDLDGSHRGL
+428 GDLDGSHRGL
-439 ANMAERAR
+439 ANMADRAR
-447 EIGGSLQ
+447 EFGGVLQ

-460 GGIRVQVGVPLPI
+460 GGIRVQVSVPLPI
-473 DEVANAARAA
+473 EARPQPTEAIDAAE
-483 RATPHVTTPGPAQ
+483 ATRSAEPSGTTGTAGGPA
-496 HGEPSEPGGTAAP
+496 
-509 SGGEDGQRTADAAR
+509 GEDGTGPNDA
-523 EPSGHR
+523 
-529 PAANDPAA
+529 
-537 HDLGSTT
+537 GSTT

>member
-1 VEPRIDPR
+1 V
-9 SVEHRAEGPDLD
+9 SVDSHDLD
-21 LLTGIRSGKPSFYVE
+21 LLTGIRSGKPSFYLE

-74 AAAEHLTAHW
+74 AAADHLTAHW

-100 VLVLGPDLVEAP
+100 HLVLGPDTAEVAA
-112 TDDPDALP
+112 DDPDLP
-120 PFVLRHLQAVRHGE
+120 PWVVDHLQAVRDGRGHV
-134 HEASDLGSTGAG
+134 
-146 PHGDGLPGLDAAE
+146 PHGVLDERADDPA
-159 GGSSRV
+159 RD
-165 TRPHDPHHLH
+165 PDHDPHHLH
-175 VPVRLDG
+175 VPVHLDG
-182 AVVGEI
+182 DVVGEI
-188 VAWTGVDRRI
+188 VAWTGEERTI

-222 HQRTLSLYDE
+222 HQRTVALYDE
-232 ASRHA
+232 ASRQA
-237 ADLAARNEQL
+237 EDLAARNDQL

-294 EIRDE
+294 EIGDE
-299 GQRERL
+299 RQRARL
-305 ETAKQLTRR
+305 ETAKALTRR

-325 LNHSGEHGHRSLPAM
+325 LNHSGERGRQSLPAM

-347 HMPSDLQVQVRIEGR
+347 HMPTDLRVEVRIEGR
-362 PVSLPATAERSLF
+362 PVALPSDAERSLF

-388 AEASV
+388 AQGTV

-403 RLVLT
+403 RLVLS
-408 VADDG
+408 VSDDG
-413 TGDPEQVR
+413 IGDPEHVR

-428 ARDLDGSHRGL
+428 AGDLDGSHRGL

-447 EIGGSLQ
+447 EIGGTLRIR
-454 VQRARQ
+454 RAPQ
-460 GGIRVQVGVPLPI
+460 GGIRLEVGVPLPL
-473 DEVANAARAA
+473 E
-483 RATPHVTTPGPAQ
+483 
-496 HGEPSEPGGTAAP
+496 
-509 SGGEDGQRTADAAR
+509 
-523 EPSGHR
+523 
-529 PAANDPAA
+529 PAAASSCAPHEHAADPT
-537 HDLGSTT
+537 GSPS